1 MDITIN
7 IDDWKDETLRA
18 EETPKNVDDLVNLA
32 LEQGYLSPQ
41 LFRMYAYLREAGIAE
56 PDALPD
62 NKTLLQGGG
71 TVALDRRFVTYKKIV
86 EINGKQF
93 NARAMV
99 GPHSTKSES
108 GEEDAEDVED
118 EEPNTWQSTGTP
130 EAADL
135 AWRYIERRIPGLI
148 WGRLL
153 VLADS
158 KGDVKGAANM
168 LHDKIDEMVELLVNG
183 G

>member
-7 IDDWKDETLRA
+7 IDDWRDETLQA
-18 EETPKNVDDLVNLA
+18 EEMPKNLDDLVSLA

-41 LFRMYAYLREAGIAE
+41 LFRMYAYCREAGIAE
-56 PDALPD
+56 PDVLPD
-62 NKTLLQGGG
+62 NKALLQTGG
-71 TVALDRRFVTYKKIV
+71 TNAIDRRFALYRKII

-93 NARAMV
+93 DGRAMV
-99 GPHSTKSES
+99 APASKEDDLDDDES
-108 GEEDAEDVED
+108 GD
-118 EEPNTWQSTGTP
+118 ETVTTWQSTGTP

-135 AWRYIERRIPGLI
+135 AWRYLERRIPGHI

-153 VLADS
+153 ILADS
-158 KGDVKGAANM
+158 GGDVRGAADM
-168 LHDKIDEMVELLVNG
+168 LHDKIDEMIDLIANG